1 MTTYGALTEFLLM
14 VFGIAKV
21 IVIPCVLANV
31 LFKIPGFNE
40 AFEKFFKL
48 DVED

>member
-1 MTTYGALTEFLLM
+1 MYETLTEFISM
-14 VFGIAKV
+14 AFGTVAFISV
-21 IVIPCVLANV
+21 PCVLTYM
-31 LFKIPGFNE
+31 LFKIPGFNK